1 MNASCCKCCPCTCNN
16 KENKGGKQKPPMVEN
31 NHVID
36 VEQNLPMDENTNLV
50 STDNNATRKY
60 RCSCK
65 TIMNILICCF
75 WSVPLTA
82 VFVYTVVIIV
92 SYTAYIIVY
101 VFYFMWWALVTSPT
115 ETAGVLIFVS
125 GGIVFVCKIVNDG
138 ISFYKELFNLTI
150 DVCQQNDDCTKNKYI
165 KLQNGIIY
173 IKKDIVRTVQQAIY
187 PFYISIG
194 YTIMKLIAV
203 ILLYISYFLVNRIC
217 SLHTSTPD
225 NFKNVTLVFSSALPT
240 LLASQFKHKLPNKNT
255 VKHIVHCYVEKA
267 GSSNVN
273 LQNGQVLQSPPTPD
287 HMSKE
292 EEEETSLKTL
302 TL

>member
-1 MNASCCKCCPCTCNN
+1 MKVVYGCC
-16 KENKGGKQKPPMVEN
+16 
-31 NHVID
+31 
-36 VEQNLPMDENTNLV
+36 
-50 STDNNATRKY
+50 
-60 RCSCK
+60 
-65 TIMNILICCF
+65 
-75 WSVPLTA
+75 SVLLMFL
-82 VFVYTVVIIV
+82 FVYLVAVIV
-92 SYTAYIIVY
+92 SYTVYIIVY
-101 VFYFMWWALVTSPT
+101 AFYFILWALVTSHT
-115 ETAGVLIFVS
+115 KTSGFLIFFF
-125 GGIVFVCKIVNDG
+125 GGIIFVYNIIWKG
-138 ISFYKELFNLTI
+138 STSFYKELFNLTI
-150 DVCQQNDDCTKNKYI
+150 DVCQQNDDYTKKKYI

-240 LLASQFKHKLPNKNT
+240 LVASQFKHKLPNKNT